1 MERRTVIIS
10 YEWVRVATACK
21 SEKKYCQ
28 DVGDVAREF
37 QAALLG
43 DFKGAGI
50 RGCRNWSGEVLTVD
64 LLMKRK

>member
-1 MERRTVIIS
+1 MGLS
-10 YEWVRVATACK
+10 PTACQ

-43 DFKGAGI
+43 DFKGVGI
-50 RGCRNWSGEVLTVD
+50 RGCHNWSGEVLTVN
-64 LLMKRK
+64 LLEKTEVSHLLQ